1 MCCPQTNVVVDSAKV
16 HPVNRRLDIP
26 GRVDDCG
33 VGAPNLDPR
42 RAFDDIGVPEY
53 SSNDER
59 PRCGPD
65 LRRRIDLVQPTIV
78 HDTDT
83 IPEGERLVMIVRDMD
98 RCGAGC
104 VEHGGQFSDE
114 PIAKMTVERS
124 ERFVEQQHPGRRSER
139 PSERNTLRLTAREC
153 RDRSPF
159 VASETDQL
167 EEFDDP
173 RPPGARIDVVH
184 PKPELD
190 VLPDISVREKGVILE
205 HQAERAGLG

>member
-1 MCCPQTNVVVDSAKV
+1 MVDPAKV

-26 GRVDDCG
+26 GRVDNRSI
-33 VGAPNLDPR
+33 GAPNLDPR

-53 SSNDER
+53 SSDDER
-59 PRCGPD
+59 PRGGPD
-65 LRRRIDLVQPTIV
+65 LRRRIDLVQPAIV

-83 IPEGERLVMIVRDMD
+83 IAESERLIMIVRDMD
-98 RCGAGC
+98 RRSARC
-104 VEHGGQFSDE
+104 VEHPGQFADKS
-114 PIAKMTVERS
+114 IAKMTVERS

-159 VASETDQL
+159 VAGETDQL

-173 RPPGARIDVVH
+173 LAPAPGSTSFIRSPNSTFCPTFRCGKSA
-184 PKPELD
+184 
-190 VLPDISVREKGVILE
+190 
-205 HQAERAGLG
+205 

>member
-1 MCCPQTNVVVDSAKV
+1 MESA
-16 HPVNRRLDIP
+16 
-26 GRVDDCG
+26 
-33 VGAPNLDPR
+33 
-42 RAFDDIGVPEY
+42 
-53 SSNDER
+53 
-59 PRCGPD
+59 
-65 LRRRIDLVQPTIV
+65 IV

-98 RCGAGC
+98 RGSAGC
-104 VEHGGQFSDE
+104 VEHGGQFADE
-114 PIAKMTVERS
+114 AVTKMTVERS
-124 ERFVEQQHPGRRSER
+124 ERFVEQQHPGRGSER

-159 VASETDQL
+159 VAGETDQL
-167 EEFDDP
+167 EKFGNP
-173 RPPGARIDVVH
+173 LPPGGRIDVVH

>member
-1 MCCPQTNVVVDSAKV
+1 MVDSAKV

-42 RAFDDIGVPEY
+42 RAFDDVGVPEY
-53 SSNDER
+53 PSDGER
-59 PRCGPD
+59 PRGGPD

-104 VEHGGQFSDE
+104 VEHGGQFPDE

-139 PSERNTLRLTAREC
+139 PSERNTLRLSAREC

-173 RPPGARIDVVH
+173 PAGCSDRPRSSEARTRRSARHFGAGKGRDPGTSGRTGGPRV
-184 PKPELD
+184 KQ
-190 VLPDISVREKGVILE
+190 R
-205 HQAERAGLG
+205 

>member
-1 MCCPQTNVVVDSAKV
+1 MVDPAKV

-26 GRVDDCG
+26 GRVDNRSI
-33 VGAPNLDPR
+33 GAPNLDPR

-53 SSNDER
+53 SSDDER
-59 PRCGPD
+59 PRGGPD
-65 LRRRIDLVQPTIV
+65 LRRRIDLVQPAIV
-78 HDTDT
+78 HDTDA
-83 IPEGERLVMIVRDMD
+83 IPESERLVMIVSDMD
-98 RCGAGC
+98 RRRAGC
-104 VEHGGQFSDE
+104 VEHGGQFPDE

-159 VASETDQL
+159 VTSETDQL

-173 RPPGARIDVVH
+173 LPPGARIDVVH

-190 VLPDISVREKGVILE
+190 VLPDISMWEERVILE
-205 HQAERAGLG
+205 HQAERADLG

>member
-1 MCCPQTNVVVDSAKV
+1 M
-16 HPVNRRLDIP
+16 
-26 GRVDDCG
+26 
-33 VGAPNLDPR
+33 
-42 RAFDDIGVPEY
+42 
-53 SSNDER
+53 
-59 PRCGPD
+59 
-65 LRRRIDLVQPTIV
+65 QPTIV

-98 RCGAGC
+98 RRGAGC
-104 VEHGGQFSDE
+104 VEHGGQFPDE

-173 RPPGARIDVVH
+173 LPPGAGSTSFIRS
-184 PKPELD
+184 PNSTFCPTF
-190 VLPDISVREKGVILE
+190 RCGKGVILE
-205 HQAERAGLG
+205 HQAERADLG